1 MRQRLLQEW
10 QAERRR
16 REEEKEEEERQV
28 ATMSFYNFF
37 FFSYFQVALICVLFL
52 PTFSGGCPGEG
63 EKEEGGGGG
72 EDEPGEG
79 EEGFSSGE
87 TEIETERENET
98 ETETENETE
107 TEKRREEC
115 RLLVPGVPEA
125 PSGGAE
131 GGEEEV
137 AGGFAEAE
145 GDKQACKVHRFA
157 LKRVTKSCAS

>member
-1 MRQRLLQEW
+1 M
-10 QAERRR
+10 
-16 REEEKEEEERQV
+16 
-28 ATMSFYNFF
+28 FF
-37 FFSYFQVALICVLFL
+37 FFQ
-52 PTFSGGCPGEG
+52 PFSGGCPGEG

-145 GDKQACKVHRFA
+145 GDLKLDKQACKVHRIA